1 MEFYSHQLDA
11 VEHMKNGCILC
22 GDVGTG
28 KSRTALLYFYT
39 QVCGGNVEANG
50 EGYWGEPTTPRDIY
64 IITTA
69 KKRDTLE
76 WIDECIP
83 FALSPDRDYSIG
95 YIQVT
100 VDSWNN
106 IKKYVNVKDA
116 FFIFDEQRVSGWGAW
131 SKTFLKITS
140 KNQWILLSATPG
152 DKWTDYIPVFIANGF
167 YKSKSDFERQHC
179 IFSPYLDF
187 PKIERYINEGIL
199 KRHQKDILV
208 EMKYEKFTI
217 PHHYNLFFPYDK
229 ELYRTV
235 QKDRWDP
242 YKNEP
247 IENSAQYCYLLRRVA
262 NSDITRLQRVQD
274 LAFVHERIIIFYNYE
289 YELNLLKMAISSM
302 KDENDRWYFAIGEWN
317 GHRHD
322 PIPKPIHNRWVYLV
336 QYNAGAEGWNCI
348 DTDAIIFYSQNYSY
362 RMTKQAAGRI
372 DRLNTSYTD
381 LHYYHF
387 MSKSSIDM
395 AIYKALKQKKNFNE
409 NAFGGK
415 F

>member
-1 MEFYSHQLDA
+1 MEFYSHQIEA
-11 VEHMKNGCILC
+11 IEQMKNGCILC

-39 QVCGGNVEANG
+39 KVCGGNVEVNG
-50 EGYWGEPTTPRDIY
+50 EGYWGEPTTPRDLY

-69 KKRDTLE
+69 KKRDSLE
-76 WIDECIP
+76 WDQECVS
-83 FALSPDRDYSIG
+83 FALSIDSEKSICG
-95 YIQVT
+95 IHLV

-106 IKKYVNVKDA
+106 IKKYENISDA

-131 SKTFLKITS
+131 SKTFLKIAS

-167 YKSKSDFERQHC
+167 YKSKADFERQHC

-187 PKIERYINEGIL
+187 PKIEKYVNEGIL
-199 KRHQKDILV
+199 NRHRKDILV
-208 EMKYEKFTI
+208 EMKYTKFTI
-217 PHHYNLFFPYDK
+217 PHHYDLYFPYDK
-229 ELYRTV
+229 ELYKTV

-247 IENSAQYCYLLRRVA
+247 IENVGQYCYLLRRVV
-262 NSDITRLQRVQD
+262 NSDITRLERVMD
-274 LAFVHERIIIFYNYE
+274 LAFTHDRIIIFYNYE
-289 YELNLLKMAISSM
+289 YELNLLKIAYDTM
-302 KDENDRWYFAIGEWN
+302 KDENNKWYFALGEWN

-322 PIPKPIHNRWVYLV
+322 PIPKPLHNRWMYLV

-348 DTDAIIFYSQNYSY
+348 DTNAIIFYSQNYSY

-372 DRLNTSYTD
+372 DRMNTSYTD
-381 LHYYHF
+381 LYYYHF
-387 MSKSSIDM
+387 MSKSNIDT
-395 AIYKALKQKKNFNE
+395 AIYRALRQKKNFNE
-409 NAFGGK
+409 NAFAK